1 MQIRQILLTLI
12 IVLITFNLNAPIRI
26 VDIDE
31 RIETYKKVQKENE
44 YFKLYEESL
53 NILKDFEGLR
63 LTPYVD
69 ANGRSIGYGHYI
81 KAYENL
87 PILITEEYAEILL
100 RIDFE
105 HAINTVEQMTGL
117 TRFDTPEKVLALSHF
132 VYNLGSGNFANS
144 TLLQNIKNNQ
154 PIDNEIVRWTKIKI
168 GNDVICSSHLY
179 KRRVYELTLFNNG

>member
-81 KAYENL
+81 KAY
-87 PILITEEYAEILL
+87 
-100 RIDFE
+100 
-105 HAINTVEQMTGL
+105 
-117 TRFDTPEKVLALSHF
+117 
-132 VYNLGSGNFANS
+132 
-144 TLLQNIKNNQ
+144 
-154 PIDNEIVRWTKIKI
+154 
-168 GNDVICSSHLY
+168 
-179 KRRVYELTLFNNG
+179 